1 MKIKFAVVLAL
12 LFQGSIFS
20 QDIYYKVEYGKG
32 SATMSD
38 VYVQMEIGRLSGE
51 FEAKRVKSSV
61 RDADMEFSTNIDDYV
76 YYGDYIKLLLGVLS
90 FNADGITIKVGENSE
105 QVITE
110 IKKMS
115 YSLNDWDL
123 FIDFEEGPRTA
134 PILNA
139 NFNLQDAKI
148 TLPRDIKRNMGTDE
162 RLIYNA
168 FANAH
173 GSILIK
179 KLSYDFSIDRNGMVS
194 AEGNLDM
201 PVGKAKVNVSLI
213 SGNNFRSKPYIEML
227 ELDFT
232 NLSPDL
238 QNLMD
243 DLVDNEEVPL
253 KKTRTGYSLRMSGD
267 IDNPRIY

>member
-1 MKIKFAVVLAL
+1 MKIKLVVIFV
-12 LFQGSIFS
+12 LFLNSKIFS

-32 SATMSD
+32 SATASD
-38 VYVQMEIGRLSGE
+38 VYFQMKLDNFLVEI
-51 FEAKRVKSSV
+51 EAKRLKSTI
-61 RDADMEFSTNIDDYV
+61 RDMDMEISTNIDGYDY
-76 YYGDYIKLLLGVLS
+76 YNDYIKLLLDVLS
-90 FNADGITIKVGENSE
+90 ATADGLTIKIGENSE
-105 QVITE
+105 YVTTE

-123 FIDFEEGPRTA
+123 FLDFDEGPMTT
-134 PILNA
+134 PLLNA

-148 TLPRDIKRNMGTDE
+148 SLARGIKRNMGTNE
-162 RLIYNA
+162 RLLYNY

-179 KLSYDFSIDRNGMVS
+179 KLSFNISIDRNGMVS

-201 PVGKAKVNVSLI
+201 PVGKAKVNATLTM
-213 SGNNFRSKPYIEML
+213 GKNFRTEPYLDML

-232 NLSPDL
+232 NLSPDV

-243 DLVDNEEVPL
+243 DLVENEGVQL
-253 KKTRTGYSLRMSGD
+253 KKHRTGYSLRMSGD